1 MCMTNQAT
9 TTAPGG
15 IGHDVASS
23 ATRGMRF
30 LAVVDGSERTNRIV
44 DFVASIAQGKDS
56 VEAIILNVQDRH
68 YEARLRGYQSF
79 KKDEIEDRLINDVG
93 LPIVNAVSKRLGKV
107 GVVCLSKVK
116 IGDPLPI
123 ILRCAAEDKCDVIV
137 LADPQP
143 QYVRRWVRAM
153 GLPLVSSLLSR
164 VITAA
169 LVPVVIVK

>member
-1 MCMTNQAT
+1 MTNQAMT
-9 TTAPGG
+9 PTAPGG
-15 IGHDVASS
+15 IGHEVTGS

-44 DFVASIAQGKDS
+44 DFVAAIAQGKDN

-93 LPIVNAVSKRLGKV
+93 LPIVNGVAKRLGKA
-107 GVVCLSKVK
+107 GIVCLSKVK

-123 ILRCAAEDKCDVIV
+123 ILRCAAEDRCDVIV

-143 QYVRRWVRAM
+143 QYMRRWIRTM
-153 GLPLVSSLLSR
+153 GLPLVSALIAR
-164 VITAA
+164 VIAAA
-169 LVPVVIVK
+169 LVPVVVVK